1 MKGSFR
7 KRGDKWS
14 FAVDLGKDPITGK
27 RRQKT
32 RSGFKTKKEAQAAC
46 AELISEVEKG
56 VYFETK
62 NITVKEVWER
72 AQEIRKQELKPL
84 SIQNSE
90 YTVKNHI
97 LPKFGDMNINKVNTL
112 MVQKHYQELYE
123 DGLSASTVQYIHVY
137 FQIIFNFALDWEIVK
152 NTPLKKV
159 KLPKTEKKIPVTWSI
174 EQCNTFLDFLEKR
187 EYYKERLFFLLA
199 IFTGMRR
206 GEISA
211 LQWKDIDSWK
221 KQISVTKTT
230 ISQIG
235 KGLVITSPKTPS
247 SIRNIAISDYVLEQ
261 LTEYKTHQKKE
272 YLQYGL
278 KVTDGSNIF
287 DGTEPLKL
295 YNPASAAHFLQR
307 FSKRL
312 HLPHVKLHG
321 LRHTHATIMLENG
334 ENPKIVQERLG
345 HKNVQTT
352 LNVYSHLTPT
362 IQQQSASRFEESFS
376 KKIINEM

>member
-56 VYFETK
+56 VYFESK

-123 DGLSASTVQYIHVY
+123 NGLSASTSISLW
-137 FQIIFNFALDWEIVK
+137 IGRS
-152 NTPLKKV
+152 LK
-159 KLPKTEKKIPVTWSI
+159 I
-174 EQCNTFLDFLEKR
+174 
-187 EYYKERLFFLLA
+187 LL
-199 IFTGMRR
+199 
-206 GEISA
+206 
-211 LQWKDIDSWK
+211 
-221 KQISVTKTT
+221 
-230 ISQIG
+230 
-235 KGLVITSPKTPS
+235 
-247 SIRNIAISDYVLEQ
+247 
-261 LTEYKTHQKKE
+261 
-272 YLQYGL
+272 
-278 KVTDGSNIF
+278 
-287 DGTEPLKL
+287 
-295 YNPASAAHFLQR
+295 
-307 FSKRL
+307 
-312 HLPHVKLHG
+312 
-321 LRHTHATIMLENG
+321 
-334 ENPKIVQERLG
+334 
-345 HKNVQTT
+345 
-352 LNVYSHLTPT
+352 
-362 IQQQSASRFEESFS
+362 
-376 KKIINEM
+376 